1 MERNAE
7 RRTCAARLV
16 ALACLLLL
24 GCGAAFGQEA
34 AAPAAADQAQEFTV
48 TDLLRLPGRVVAQGS
63 NTTSKVVAK
72 GISLRS
78 YRVEEVTL
86 PHIAEV
92 EVQGQRIPV
101 TKAFRV
107 TLTGGPFPVRALPA
121 VIWLDDVAIG
131 YGIENEDLS
140 EITVVTYD
148 ASMLR
153 NGASIYLSYGN
164 KEQKKDRTALA
175 EKLKLATKGVQP

>member
-1 MERNAE
+1 MERNAK

-24 GCGAAFGQEA
+24 GCGAAFGQDA
-34 AAPAAADQAQEFTV
+34 ATPAANQAQEFTV
-48 TDLLRLPGRVVAQGS
+48 TDLLKLPGRVVAQGS

-107 TLTGGPFPVRALPA
+107 ILTGGPFPVRALPA

-148 ASMLR
+148 ESVLR
-153 NGASIYLSYGN
+153 NGASIYLSYGD